1 GARRPDRDRERGG
14 VREHRS
20 GRAAA
25 RGPAAGAGA
34 GADHRGR
41 AVTAASTQ
49 TRPLVL
55 VAEDDEDILELV
67 AATLESEGF
76 DIARAA
82 NGRQALERISAEPPD
97 LAVLDVRMPGID
109 GLKLSHRIRQSP
121 ETRDVPV
128 ILLSAL
134 VDGSDVERGFEA
146 GATDYVKK
154 PFSPHDLIARI
165 SAIL

>member
-1 GARRPDRDRERGG
+1 M
-14 VREHRS
+14 
-20 GRAAA
+20 
-25 RGPAAGAGA
+25 
-34 GADHRGR
+34 
-41 AVTAASTQ
+41 TAATGH

-67 AATLESEGF
+67 AATLEGEGF

-82 NGRQALERISAEPPD
+82 DGREALERISAEAPD
-97 LAVLDVRMPGID
+97 LAVLDVRMPGVD
-109 GLKLSHRIRQSP
+109 GYELSHRIRESP
-121 ETRDVPV
+121 ETQEMPV

-165 SAIL
+165 RAILER